1 MIKRKVKLYDYT
13 IITSAESIGVTSAR
27 RIAWREL
34 KKEAEDRGLEF
45 RGYTL
50 NIVAGTYAMPLD
62 FFIKNATR
70 VD

>member
-13 IITSAESIGVTSAR
+13 IITDAESIGVTSAR
-27 RIAWREL
+27 RIAWGEL
-34 KKEAEDRGLEF
+34 RKEAEGRGLEF